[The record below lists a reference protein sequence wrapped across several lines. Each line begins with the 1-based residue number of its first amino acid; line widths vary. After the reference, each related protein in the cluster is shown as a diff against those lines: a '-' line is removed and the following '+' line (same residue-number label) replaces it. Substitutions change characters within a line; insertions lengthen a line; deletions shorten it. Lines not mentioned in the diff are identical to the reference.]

1 MGTLGGK
8 DLSFF
13 ERVLGDQGIVTDEDL
28 LEVHN
33 TDWTKKYKGNSQVML
48 KPHTTAD
55 VSAILKYCNERNLA
69 VVPQGGRTGLVG
81 GSVPV
86 HDEVIISTQ
95 RMNRILGFDESYGIV
110 SAEAGCIL
118 SDVQD
123 YAKTRGYEVPLDLG
137 AKG

>member
-1 MGTLGGK
+1 
-8 DLSFF
+8 
-13 ERVLGDQGIVTDEDL
+13 

-55 VSAILKYCNERNLA
+55 VSAILKYCNERKLA

-86 HDEVIISTQ
+86 HDEVILST
-95 RMNRILGFDESYGIV
+95 
-110 SAEAGCIL
+110 
-118 SDVQD
+118 
-123 YAKTRGYEVPLDLG
+123 
-137 AKG
+137 